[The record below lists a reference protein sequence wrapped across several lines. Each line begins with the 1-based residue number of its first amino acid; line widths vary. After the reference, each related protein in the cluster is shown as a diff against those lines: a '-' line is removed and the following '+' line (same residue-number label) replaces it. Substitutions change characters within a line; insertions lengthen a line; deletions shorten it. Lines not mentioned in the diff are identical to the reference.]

1 MLRLVSGARAA
12 SVSGSVAGWG
22 ATTTSFA
29 SVCWFLFSFAN
40 RVTWVW
46 LGLFIVFV
54 FFANPVT
61 TAVAT
66 TAVATSA
73 ATDLEAPGFDHLAAR
88 GDDHFQAPGEQQFAS
103 RCNKL

>member
-1 MLRLVSGARAA
+1 MGNDDDELCQPCDMKL
-12 SVSGSVAGWG
+12 
-22 ATTTSFA
+22 TKIIHCF
-29 SVCWFLFSFAN
+29 F
-40 RVTWVW
+40 
-46 LGLFIVFV
+46 

-66 TAVATSA
+66 TAVATIA